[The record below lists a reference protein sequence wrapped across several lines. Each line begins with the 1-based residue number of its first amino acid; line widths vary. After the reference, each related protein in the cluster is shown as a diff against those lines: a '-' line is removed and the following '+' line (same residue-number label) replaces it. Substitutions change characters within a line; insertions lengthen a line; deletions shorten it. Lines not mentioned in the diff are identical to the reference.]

1 MTLRPLMAWI
11 GLEDDGSV
19 DREVRLARVETARAA
34 LKALD
39 GPGDSQ
45 PLEILRR
52 EYEARIRLGEAAPH
66 EAGTSRSGATL
77 AQALRRA
84 VAAQRRALVELRAHS
99 VIGDD
104 AFHLAEEE
112 IDLLELT
119 ADERVRPET

>member
-1 MTLRPLMAWI
+1 MTLRPLMAWV

-19 DREVRLARVETARAA
+19 DREVRIARVETARAA

-39 GPGDSQ
+39 GPQES
-45 PLEILRR
+45 PSLATLRR
-52 EYEARIRLGEAAPH
+52 EYEARIRLGESEPRAPGAAQS
-66 EAGTSRSGATL
+66 GTTL

-84 VAAQRRALVELRAHS
+84 VAAQRRTLVELRARS

-112 IDLLELT
+112 LDLLELT
-119 ADERVRPET
+119 ADERLRPET